1 MSLTFERMKRIFF
14 LILVLI
20 ILPVSV
26 SMQNGEVK
34 NVSQNPF
41 GSPDFQHFT
50 NEDGLPQNSIFC
62 IFQDRRGFL
71 WIGTFHGLGRF
82 DGYQFVK
89 YTRDFQDA
97 HSLSDNRINSIIET
111 KSGEI
116 WIGTRNGLNHYNYAT
131 NNFDSYMFEAKSAD
145 AIGDS
150 WINAVFEDH
159 EGTLWVGANQIG
171 LNKFDRTTGKFT
183 AHKND
188 PNNPESLSDN
198 NVFGICEDKNGNL
211 WIATSGGLNKF
222 DRETGRF
229 KRYLSDAKNPNSLSD
244 NRINA
249 MLIDRAGIIWLA
261 TGKGLNKFDTN
272 TELFTRYFNDK
283 SNPNSLNNNDVRSI
297 YETKTGVFW
306 VGTLS
311 GLNRYVK
318 ENDNFIVYKHEQAN
332 PRSLTEGVVLSIVED
347 NMEQLWI
354 GTSTGLNKYNQ
365 KKARFQVFRHDPND
379 PNSLSKDNIYSMA
392 EDKNNN
398 VWIALSTAVGGG
410 LIEYKPGEQRFE
422 SLKDFNEYVSALFV
436 DRDGKMLIGTAKGL
450 FYLDT
455 DKHTLTP
462 FKNDSNDAGLKSA
475 IAICEDRAGNLWI
488 GTLNGEVRKFNR
500 LSGEVKRIQYKPN
513 TANLSNYRVLAIYE
527 DSQGQIW
534 IGTRNGLTMYN
545 PDTESFT
552 QYVNEPDNPNSITAN
567 AVGAIY
573 EDKHGTLWFGT
584 SSGGLNRFDRKT
596 ETFTP
601 FTEREGMPINNVYE
615 ILEDEQNHLWL
626 STDKGLARLDIG
638 TKTFRNFDVN
648 DGLPHNE
655 FNDRA
660 ALKDRNGEMYFG
672 TPDGFMKFNPKDFT
686 DSEFKPP
693 IYLTDIRVLEQPLK
707 TKENLTVLRDLN
719 LSWRDYVVSFEFAA
733 LDFTDSNKLQYQWK
747 LEGFDPEWINGGTR
761 RTATY
766 TNLPGGSY
774 TLKVKATNVDGIWT
788 EESLLLKI
796 NVTPP
801 FYRTFWFL
809 GLVSIAIGILIWLMY
824 RYRLNQLRT
833 INEAQTRFTQQL
845 ITSQEAER
853 KRIASELHDGLGQS
867 LVVIK
872 NRAMLGI
879 KKGDDAERVV
889 KELSNI
895 SESATQALEE
905 VREITNNLRPQLLD
919 RLGLTKALTAM
930 CKKVSGVVEIDCD
943 VDLIDNLFSENEE
956 ISIYRIVQESVNN
969 IIKHSNASNA
979 IVTIKRDENKLQ
991 ITIEDNGKGFDVG
1004 NAKFNGSGLGLI
1016 GLKERAQLLNGEIV
1030 IDSKIGEGTKI
1041 ELLINA
1047 EARTK

>member
-1 MSLTFERMKRIFF
+1 
-14 LILVLI
+14 
-20 ILPVSV
+20 
-26 SMQNGEVK
+26 MQNGEIK
-34 NVSQNPF
+34 SVSQNPF
-41 GSPDFQHFT
+41 GSQGFQHFT
-50 NEDGLPQNSIFC
+50 NEDGLPQNSIFS
-62 IFQDRRGFL
+62 ILQDSRGFL
-71 WIGTFHGLGRF
+71 WIGTFHGLSRF
-82 DGYQFVK
+82 DGYQFVN
-89 YTRDFQDA
+89 YARDFQDA
-97 HSLSDNRINSIIET
+97 NSLSDNRINSIIET

-116 WIGTRNGLNHYNYAT
+116 WIGTRNGLNRYNYAT
-131 NNFDSYMFEAKSAD
+131 NNFDSYMFEAESAD

-150 WINAVFEDH
+150 WINKVFEDRN
-159 EGTLWVGANQIG
+159 GTLWVGANQIG
-171 LNKFDRTTGKFT
+171 LNKFDRETGKFT
-183 AHKND
+183 AYKND
-188 PNNPESLSDN
+188 PNNSESLSNN
-198 NVFGICEDKNGNL
+198 NVFGIGEDKNGSL

-222 DRETGRF
+222 DRETERF
-229 KRYLSDAKNPNSLSD
+229 KRYLSDTKNPDSLSD
-244 NRINA
+244 NQISA

-261 TGKGLNKFDTN
+261 TGNGLNKFDPN
-272 TELFTRYFNDK
+272 AEKFTVYFNDK
-283 SNPNSLNNNDVRSI
+283 SNQNSLSDNDVRSI
-297 YETKTGVFW
+297 YETKTGEFW
-306 VGTLS
+306 VGTIN

-318 ENDNFIVYKHEQAN
+318 ETDNFIVYKNNQAD
-332 PRSLTEGVVLSIVED
+332 PRSLTEGAVLSIVED
-347 NMEQLWI
+347 NMEQLWV
-354 GTSTGLNKYNQ
+354 GTLVGLNKYNQ

-379 PNSLSKDNIYSMA
+379 PNSISKDNIYSIV
-392 EDKNNN
+392 EDKNKN
-398 VWIALSTAVGGG
+398 VWLSLAGAVGGG
-410 LIEYKPGEQRFE
+410 LIEYKIGEQRFE
-422 SLKDFNEYVSALFV
+422 NLKDFNEYVSALYV
-436 DRDGKMLIGTAKGL
+436 ARDGKMLVGAANGL
-450 FYLDT
+450 FYFDADEKRLIA
-455 DKHTLTP
+455 
-462 FKNDSNDAGLKSA
+462 FKNDSNDAGLKGVS
-475 IAICEDRAGNLWI
+475 AICEDRAGNLWL
-488 GTLNGEVRKFNR
+488 GTLLGEVRKINP
-500 LSGEVKRIQYKPN
+500 LSGEVKRIQYKPD

-527 DSQGQIW
+527 DSQRQIW
-534 IGTRNGLTMYN
+534 IGTRNGLTKFN

-552 QYVNEPDNPNSITAN
+552 QYENKPDNPNSLTAN

-573 EDKHGTLWFGT
+573 EDRQGTLWFGT
-584 SSGGLNRFDRKT
+584 SSGGLNRFDRNT

-626 STDKGLARLDIG
+626 STDKGLARFDIG

-648 DGLPHNE
+648 DGLTHNE

-660 ALKDRNGEMYFG
+660 ALKTQNGEMYFG

-686 DSEFKPP
+686 DSNFKPP

-707 TKENLTVLRDLN
+707 TVQNKMQLRELN

-733 LDFTDSNKLQYQWK
+733 LDFTDPKKLKYQWK
-747 LEGFDPEWINGGTR
+747 LEGFDNDWINGGTR

-774 TLKVKATNVDGIWT
+774 TLKVRATNVDGVWT
-788 EESLLLKI
+788 EERLMLTI

-809 GLVSIAIGILIWLMY
+809 GLVTLAISGLIWLMY
-824 RYRLNQLRT
+824 RYRLNQLQA
-833 INEAQTRFTQQL
+833 INETQTRFTQQL

-943 VDLIDNLFSENEE
+943 VDSIDNLFSENEE
-956 ISIYRIVQESVNN
+956 ISIYRIVQESLNN

-979 IVTIKRDENKLQ
+979 IVTIKRDENNIL
-991 ITIEDNGKGFDVG
+991 ISIEDNGKGFDI
-1004 NAKFNGSGLGLI
+1004 NNIKSNGGGLGLV
-1016 GLKERAQLLNGEIV
+1016 GLKERAQLLGGEFIV
-1030 IDSKIGEGTKI
+1030 DSKIGDRTKI
-1041 ELLINA
+1041 QVVINA